1 MDQTST
7 KTDSSNNFGVT
18 RRELLKTSGQ
28 IVAAS
33 ALAGIALPQYVYAGE
48 TNTVQ
53 LALVGA
59 GGRGTGAAQNALQT
73 KLGPVKL
80 AAMADVFPE
89 RLKLCH
95 QTLSDQFKEKVD
107 VPQDRQFIGFDG
119 YKNAM
124 DCLKPGDVVILTTPP
139 AFRWVQFG
147 YAISKGLNVFMEKPT
162 TVDGPS
168 TRKMLALYEESMK
181 KGLKVGVGLMCR
193 HCEAR
198 GELWQRIQDGQL
210 GDIITLRAYRCA
222 GPTAS
227 AFSKKKPDNMSELM
241 YQISRFHSFL
251 WLSGGAFSDFLI
263 HNIDECCWMKNAWPV
278 EAKGYGGRHYRGDYI
293 DQNFDSYT
301 TEYTFADGTK
311 LILEG
316 RCMEGAATEFASY
329 AHGSKG
335 SAIISKSG
343 HWPSGATIF
352 KGHKMVDSEAVWKGE
367 DKVNPYQGEWDHF
380 MNAIRQD
387 KPYNEA
393 KRGAE
398 ASLVTSMGRM
408 ACHTGRVITYDE
420 ILNGDHEFA
429 PTVDQLVLDGPSPL
443 PADAEGKYP
452 VPAPGINKKR
462 EY

>member
-7 KTDSSNNFGVT
+7 KTDCSNNVGVT

-48 TNTVQ
+48 TSTVQ

-89 RLKLCH
+89 KLKLCH

-107 VPQDRQFIGFDG
+107 VPQDRQFVGFDG

-124 DCLKPGDVVILTTPP
+124 DCLKPGDVVILTTPC
-139 AFRWVQFG
+139 AFRWVHFG

-227 AFSKKKPDNMSELM
+227 AFSK
-241 YQISRFHSFL
+241 
-251 WLSGGAFSDFLI
+251 
-263 HNIDECCWMKNAWPV
+263 
-278 EAKGYGGRHYRGDYI
+278 
-293 DQNFDSYT
+293 
-301 TEYTFADGTK
+301 
-311 LILEG
+311 
-316 RCMEGAATEFASY
+316 
-329 AHGSKG
+329 
-335 SAIISKSG
+335 
-343 HWPSGATIF
+343 
-352 KGHKMVDSEAVWKGE
+352 
-367 DKVNPYQGEWDHF
+367 
-380 MNAIRQD
+380 
-387 KPYNEA
+387 
-393 KRGAE
+393 
-398 ASLVTSMGRM
+398 
-408 ACHTGRVITYDE
+408 
-420 ILNGDHEFA
+420 
-429 PTVDQLVLDGPSPL
+429 
-443 PADAEGKYP
+443 
-452 VPAPGINKKR
+452 
-462 EY
+462 